1 MSGTY
6 KYLKILVSLSI
17 YYITI
22 TIFNFILMRPIFEK
36 IDKPDDQSFYVEEFD
51 KPHFSDHWHFHP
63 EIEILYVREGYGT
76 KYVGDSISSF
86 HPGEL
91 VIIGSD
97 TPHVWVS
104 SSDHLIIENKL
115 MTRAVVILFTEDFF
129 EKSLTDIPELNL
141 IKKFLNEAKRG
152 MRFVNRTR
160 DVLIKHIEGLSSQ
173 KGMNRLIGFLTILDI
188 MSTSN
193 DIKYLSAPNYKP
205 IIIINSEDK
214 DRMEAIFRYVI
225 KNYQNKM
232 LLKDIASIVNLT
244 PHSFCRYFKSRT
256 GKVFTSFVNEVRI
269 ANSCKQ
275 ILDNKEPISQI
286 SFATGFNYLSNF
298 NRQFKKIKGMTPS
311 QFHSKYKN
319 QNFDLVL
326 E

>member
-1 MSGTY
+1 
-6 KYLKILVSLSI
+6 
-17 YYITI
+17 
-22 TIFNFILMRPIFEK
+22 MRPIFEK

-51 KPHFSDHWHFHP
+51 KPYFSDHWHFHP
-63 EIEILYVREGYGT
+63 EIEILFVREGCGT

-86 HPGEL
+86 CPGEV

-104 SSDHLIIENKL
+104 NSDHLIIENEL
-115 MTRAVVILFTEDFF
+115 MSRATVILFMEDFYG
-129 EKSLTDIPELNL
+129 KSLTGIPELIL
-141 IKKFLNEAKRG
+141 IRKFLNEAKRG
-152 MRFVNRTR
+152 IQIGNRTCQ
-160 DVLIKHIEGLSSQ
+160 VLINHIEGLPFK
-173 KGMNRLIGFLTILDI
+173 KGMNRFIEFLTILNI

-214 DRMEAIFRYVI
+214 VRMEAIFCYVI

-256 GKVFTSFVNEVRI
+256 GKVFSSFVNEVRI
-269 ANSCKQ
+269 GNSCKK
-275 ILDNKEPISQI
+275 IIDNKEPISQI
-286 SFATGFNYLSNF
+286 CFASGFNYLSNF

-311 QFHSKYKN
+311 QFHNKYEN
-319 QNFDLVL
+319 QNIDLVFDKGSQIN
-326 E
+326 